1 MSVHASAY
9 FELMHYKRV
18 IVNWLCDNAY
28 AYIKPESTGRVYR
41 FRVQKRHTARSRL
54 QEQYTWKGHG
64 VIPVPC
70 IPLLKSGP
78 LAGPKS
84 ESVALANVVASWRW
98 PRMLYAVSGHWHR
111 VTAVE

>member
-54 QEQYTWKGHG
+54 QEQYTGKGHG
-64 VIPVPC
+64 GHTRSLYTAPEVWTFGRSKVGVRRFGQC
-70 IPLLKSGP
+70 SGQ
-78 LAGPKS
+78 L
-84 ESVALANVVASWRW
+84 ALAKNAIRCIWALASCYR
-98 PRMLYAVSGHWHR
+98 R
-111 VTAVE
+111 